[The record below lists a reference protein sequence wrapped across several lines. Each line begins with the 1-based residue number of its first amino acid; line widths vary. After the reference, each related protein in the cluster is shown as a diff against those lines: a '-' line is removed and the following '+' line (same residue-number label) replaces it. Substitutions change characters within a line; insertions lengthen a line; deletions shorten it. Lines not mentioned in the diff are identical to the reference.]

1 MATGDTQSVMKDI
14 ETKMTGALEAL
25 GRELATVRTGRASA
39 GLLDG
44 IRVDYYGTPTPVNQM
59 ASISVPDARTIVIQ
73 PWEASQLKAIEKA
86 IMVSDLGLTPV
97 NDGKIVR
104 LAMPSPTEERRK
116 QLAKTVHKIAEESRV
131 VVRNL
136 RREANDRLK
145 AMAKDKKVS
154 EDEERRSHDQIQK
167 TTDRF
172 IAKVDELLKKKE
184 QEILS
189 F

>member
-1 MATGDTQSVMKDI
+1 MATADTQSVMKDV
-14 ETKMTGALEAL
+14 ETKMTSALEAL

-86 IMVSDLGLTPV
+86 IMTSDLGLTPV

-104 LAMPSPTEERRK
+104 LAIPSPTEERRK

>member
-1 MATGDTQSVMKDI
+1 MADTQGVIKEV
-14 ETKMTGALEAL
+14 ETKMNGALDVL
-25 GRELATVRTGRASA
+25 GREFAAVRTGRASA
-39 GLLDG
+39 NLLDG

-59 ASISVPDARTIVIQ
+59 ASISIPDARTLVIQ

-86 IMVSDLGLTPV
+86 IMASDLGLTPV
-97 NDGKIVR
+97 NDGKIVPQ
-104 LAMPSPTEERRK
+104 AMPSPTEERRK
-116 QLAKTVHKIAEESRV
+116 QLAKSVHKIAEESRV
-131 VVRNL
+131 AVRNL

>member
-1 MATGDTQSVMKDI
+1 MADTTQGVMKEV
-14 ETKMTGALEAL
+14 ETKMTSALDAL

-73 PWEASQLKAIEKA
+73 PWEAGQLKAIEKA
-86 IMVSDLGLTPV
+86 IIASDLGLTPI

-104 LAMPSPTEERRK
+104 MAMPSPTEERRK

-131 VVRNL
+131 AVRNL

-145 AMAKDKKVS
+145 ALAKDKKVS